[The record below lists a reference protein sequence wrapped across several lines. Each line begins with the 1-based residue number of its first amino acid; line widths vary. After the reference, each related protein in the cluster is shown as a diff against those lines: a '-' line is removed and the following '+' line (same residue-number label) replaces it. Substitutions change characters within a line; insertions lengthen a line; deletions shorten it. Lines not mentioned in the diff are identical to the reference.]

1 MSLSIIILAAGF
13 GSRMKSEKAKV
24 LHKISGKSMI
34 YFSIKEALKITQDIH
49 IVLNHQKD
57 IIKDYI
63 DNEFKDNSFNFHIQD
78 IENFPGT
85 GGALRGI
92 NSKYNKILVLN
103 GDMPLIEETELK
115 KFLNIE
121 SDITLSILKL
131 KNPNGYGRVIID
143 KDNFVEKIVEEKDA
157 SDEVKK
163 VSTVNAGVYLFSKK
177 ILDEYLPK
185 LDANNAQKEYYLTD
199 IISLAKNDNKTIK
212 SLVVNEENFKGINTK
227 YDLALAND
235 IMQNRIKKSFMIA
248 GVSMNM
254 PNTIYMDYGV
264 KIDNNSSLENGVTLL
279 GDKTEI
285 INSNIKTGSV
295 IENGIIK
302 NSSIGPLARIR
313 PDSKIIDSHIG
324 NFVEVKK
331 STLNN
336 IKAGHLSYLGD
347 AKIDSGTNI
356 GAGVITCN
364 YDGKNKYKTIIGKNV
379 FIGSDTQLIAPI
391 KIEDDVII
399 GAGSTIN
406 KDLTGGVLAISRTP
420 IKIVKN
426 FFYKFFQK

>member
-285 INSNIKTGSV
+285 INSDIKTGSV

-406 KDLTGGVLAISRTP
+406 KDLTSGVLAISRTP